1 MLSLFKKH
9 RNMVLLLIDMSIVF
23 LSELFTWFLFF
34 SDFIKAGIGRTV
46 FVHISI
52 LNIIISACCF
62 YVFKM
67 YSVIWRYARI
77 RHLARCFM
85 TAFASVFLCFC
96 FNILTGFP
104 EIIPYET
111 HLVKFILLAFLV
123 IMSRIIYVLLYA
135 SYSSRAAHVA
145 SSKTGEKKRLMIV
158 GAGEMASLFFD
169 DLEKGNYENYEPV
182 CMIDDDPAKIG
193 RKLRGVPVA
202 GTTEEIP
209 SIAADEGI
217 DVILVCIAH
226 ITEEDKKR
234 ILAKCYE
241 TKCHV
246 SKMVMGMREG
256 NESRI
261 EKISI
266 EDLLGRASVK
276 LENNKLESFISGKTV
291 MVTGGGGSIGSELSR
306 HIASLKP
313 KKLVIVDNYENNAYD
328 IQQELIG
335 DYGNKL
341 SLSIEIVSVCDE
353 DRMRLLFE
361 EYRPE
366 ILYHAAARK
375 HVPLMEHNPEEAVK
389 NNIFGTYTT
398 AKLAS
403 EYGVDKFVLVSTDK
417 AVNPTNVMGATKRCC
432 EMIVQVFD
440 KNSETDFVAVRF
452 GNVLGSN
459 GSVIPLFKKQIEK
472 GGPVTVTHP
481 DIIRYFMTIPEAVQ
495 LLLAAGIMAKGG
507 EIFVLDMGEPVR
519 IADLARQLIRL
530 SGHIPDV
537 DIAIKYSGL
546 RPGEKLYEELLMSEE
561 GLIST
566 ENKKIFIGNQIDIEE
581 KSFYEKLEQLKNAA
595 EGNNAE
601 SVVSHLMDIVP
612 TYHKASLVSQ
622 EKVLA

>member
-9 RNMVLLLIDMSIVF
+9 RNIVLLLIDMSIVF

-85 TAFASVFLCFC
+85 TCFVSVFLCFS

-111 HLVKFILLAFLV
+111 HLVKFILLAFLI
-123 IMSRIIYVLLYA
+123 IMSRIVYVVMYA
-135 SYSSRAAHVA
+135 SYSARSAHLA
-145 SSKTGEKKRLMIV
+145 TGKTGDKKRLMIV

-169 DLEKGNYENYEPV
+169 DFEKGNYEKYELV
-182 CMIDDDPAKIG
+182 CMVDDDPAKVG
-193 RKLRGVPVA
+193 RKLRGIPVA
-202 GTTEEIP
+202 GTTEDIP
-209 SIAADEGI
+209 TIAADEGI

-226 ITEEDKKR
+226 LEEEDKKR

-246 SKMVMGMREG
+246 SKMVMGMRAG

-335 DYGNKL
+335 DYGKKL

-495 LLLAAGIMAKGG
+495 LLLAAGSMAKGG

-519 IADLARQLIRL
+519 IADLAKQLIRL
-530 SGHIPDV
+530 SGHVPDV
-537 DIAIKYSGL
+537 DIEIKYSGL

-561 GLIST
+561 GLMST

-581 KSFYEKLEQLKNAA
+581 DTFFEKLEELKKAA
-595 EGNNAE
+595 EENDAE
-601 SVVSHLMDIVP
+601 SVVTHLMDIVP
-612 TYHKASLVSQ
+612 TYHKAGQVSQ